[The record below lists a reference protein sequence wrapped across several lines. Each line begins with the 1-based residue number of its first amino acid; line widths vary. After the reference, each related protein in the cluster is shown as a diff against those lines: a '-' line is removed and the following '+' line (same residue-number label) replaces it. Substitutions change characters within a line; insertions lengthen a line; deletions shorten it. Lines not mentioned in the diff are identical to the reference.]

1 MKHLKPSILLLLV
14 FLPALFLKAQ
24 TTCLNFTGT
33 TQQYLQDISINN
45 TMYPIGSMVFQTGP
59 IRVFKVG
66 LPTQYISASND
77 TICYIGKIEFNLA
90 TAPFAQRQFSFTSI
104 VTQGLI
110 IDGDTVFQNMTPP
123 PQYSGNGFQVSYA
136 SNQFTITGTFDTVH
150 IFGSTNCLNAICL
163 TQLPGPTQSCM
174 DFGTTVS
181 AQYCNAISTNHTLYP
196 VGTVL
201 FQSPPIRILKAD
213 TTTIFLNARN
223 DTIWYIGRLLIDIST
238 ASFSNRRLSFN
249 SILLSGSIVDGD
261 TTFQNMTPPA
271 QYNGPNYQFNYNNPQ
286 YRYTGSLDSV
296 LLFGSTNILHAI
308 CLDSLGTTTQN
319 CINFTGTSG
328 QYLNDIST
336 NNTLYPSGTVVFQS
350 GDIRIRKVAV
360 PTQFISASGDTL
372 CYIGKIELDV
382 TQAPFAQRRL
392 TYHSIITQGMVVD
405 GDTIFK
411 NNNPPALYNGNGF
424 TVSYLN
430 NVFTVTGA
438 FDTVHIFGSTNCLS
452 AICLD
457 NISTG
462 ITDDNNPMQAEIYPN
477 PSSGLLYF
485 KGVDGNNPIQI
496 YNLQGIRIYSD
507 ILDENQKSLDLSAL
521 PDGLY
526 WIQLQ
531 NASGVIQTERWIL
544 RR

>member
-1 MKHLKPSILLLLV
+1 
-14 FLPALFLKAQ
+14 
-24 TTCLNFTGT
+24 
-33 TQQYLQDISINN
+33 
-45 TMYPIGSMVFQTGP
+45 
-59 IRVFKVG
+59 
-66 LPTQYISASND
+66 
-77 TICYIGKIEFNLA
+77 
-90 TAPFAQRQFSFTSI
+90 
-104 VTQGLI
+104 
-110 IDGDTVFQNMTPP
+110 
-123 PQYSGNGFQVSYA
+123 
-136 SNQFTITGTFDTVH
+136 
-150 IFGSTNCLNAICL
+150 
-163 TQLPGPTQSCM
+163 
-174 DFGTTVS
+174 
-181 AQYCNAISTNHTLYP
+181 
-196 VGTVL
+196 
-201 FQSPPIRILKAD
+201 
-213 TTTIFLNARN
+213 
-223 DTIWYIGRLLIDIST
+223 
-238 ASFSNRRLSFN
+238 
-249 SILLSGSIVDGD
+249 
-261 TTFQNMTPPA
+261 
-271 QYNGPNYQFNYNNPQ
+271 
-286 YRYTGSLDSV
+286 
-296 LLFGSTNILHAI
+296 
-308 CLDSLGTTTQN
+308 
-319 CINFTGTSG
+319 
-328 QYLNDIST
+328 
-336 NNTLYPSGTVVFQS
+336 
-350 GDIRIRKVAV
+350 V

-372 CYIGKIELDV
+372 CYVGKIELDV

-485 KGVDGNNPIQI
+485 KGVEGNNPIQI
-496 YNLQGIRIYSD
+496 YNLQGIQVYSG